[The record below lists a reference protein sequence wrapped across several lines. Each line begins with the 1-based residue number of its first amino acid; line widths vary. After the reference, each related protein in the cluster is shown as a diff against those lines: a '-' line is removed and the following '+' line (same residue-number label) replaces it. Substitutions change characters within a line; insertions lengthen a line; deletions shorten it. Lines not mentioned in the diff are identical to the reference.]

1 MPIEAHKASGETKL
15 VIERGDKLVNT
26 LPGKGRN
33 IRTDKQVNKTYSVYS
48 VI

>member
-1 MPIEAHKASGETKL
+1 MPIEAHKASGGTKL
-15 VIERGDKLVNT
+15 VIGRVDKLVNT

-33 IRTDKQVNKTYSVYS
+33 IRTDKQVNETYSVYS